1 MRTSRDYFFVMLK
14 MIVISLLKI
23 ENFIWKVFGFGFDG
37 LLFLSNSS
45 TPLLISVFEL
55 FRGLSTSF
63 SVIAILVC
71 VVKYGFKIS
80 AYLSCLR
87 FWYMTIGLTQL

>member
-87 FWYMTIGLTQL
+87 FRYMTICLTQL